1 MFKWNFIWPFFLHL
15 QGRFKKI
22 KLTNSFQKWIHLYFL
37 NKKLNLKFT
46 FSKISIHFFQNLRI
60 LFCHTVYFFPLEKKE
75 DKENLNIVE
84 KFICFN
90 QKREITEKTV
100 KIKKMAKK
108 NSFVSSNW
116 IFIRFFTYL
125 RIRTHITPHHF
136 VDVNVDAKKRIQR
149 KKGSAQK
156 KSSRK
161 NSIRECFRPRLFS
174 LWLDQ
179 IPINKL

>member
-1 MFKWNFIWPFFLHL
+1 LSYCLFF
-15 QGRFKKI
+15 
-22 KLTNSFQKWIHLYFL
+22 SFGK
-37 NKKLNLKFT
+37 
-46 FSKISIHFFQNLRI
+46 
-60 LFCHTVYFFPLEKKE
+60 KKE

-125 RIRTHITPHHF
+125 RICIHTTPLCGCECGREEAHS
-136 VDVNVDAKKRIQR
+136 KKKEAR
-149 KKGSAQK
+149 KK